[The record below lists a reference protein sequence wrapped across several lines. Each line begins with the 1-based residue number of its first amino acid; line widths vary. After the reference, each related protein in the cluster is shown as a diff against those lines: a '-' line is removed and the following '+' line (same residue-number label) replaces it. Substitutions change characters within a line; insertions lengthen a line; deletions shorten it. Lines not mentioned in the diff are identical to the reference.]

1 MHACVFVCRGTG
13 AVVSVA
19 SGDTFQELVL
29 SFRHV
34 SPMLEPCTAWVFK
47 AGLVNHGRR
56 RLYREAVGR
65 LETAGEKAMVDVF
78 HTQTGEGFASPSG
91 WGTGSST
98 WLCPCQQ
105 RTLLNFIHFGCPL
118 LSTVPGSK
126 HRPSGWAASTFPA
139 GPSHWNPVFF
149 FFKANFEAQSLLFL
163 RAPFRASLTRN

>member
-13 AVVSVA
+13 AVVSVV

-34 SPMLEPCTAWVFK
+34 SPMLEPCTAWVLK

-91 WGTGSST
+91 WGTGSWT

-105 RTLLNFIHFGCPL
+105 RTLLNFIHFSVLCSPQSPGANTGPQAGQRAPSVL
-118 LSTVPGSK
+118 VPPTGTL
-126 HRPSGWAASTFPA
+126 PFF
-139 GPSHWNPVFF
+139 FF
-149 FFKANFEAQSLLFL
+149 FFKQILKLSHSYFSEPHSGLL
-163 RAPFRASLTRN
+163 